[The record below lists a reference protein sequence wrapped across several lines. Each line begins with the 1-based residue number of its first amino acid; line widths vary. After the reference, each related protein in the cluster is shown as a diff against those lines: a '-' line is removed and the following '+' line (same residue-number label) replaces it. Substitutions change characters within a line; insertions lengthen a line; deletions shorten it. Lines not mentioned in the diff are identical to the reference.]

1 MIPCSP
7 GPVPPFCGQKI
18 LAFRHGLRQ
27 ENTVALSQ
35 NTFGRAPQIRLF
47 EIRAADGKPRPAALC
62 AAAFCT
68 EKTLRDQ
75 PPTGRRA

>member
-18 LAFRHGLRQ
+18 LAFRHGMRQ
-27 ENTVALSQ
+27 ENTVAPSQ
-35 NTFGRAPQIRLF
+35 STFGRAPQIRFF
-47 EIRAADGKPRPAALC
+47 EVRDADGKPRSAALC
-62 AAAFCT
+62 A

-75 PPTGRRA
+75 PQAGRRA